1 MLSCVE
7 SRSRGDAWRCTV
19 VHGNAQRA
27 RTTVVVVTGPR
38 VHARLSVCARAYVFA
53 RLVVCARVRVTPRA
67 RVRVCSSALP
77 LFCFP
82 EKQREALG

>member
-38 VHARLSVCARAYVFA
+38 VHARLSVCARVC
-53 RLVVCARVRVTPRA
+53 VCAVGCLRVHACDTARACACLFECVAVVLLPRKNS
-67 RVRVCSSALP
+67 V
-77 LFCFP
+77 
-82 EKQREALG
+82 KH